1 MNQTFQRLWHSGTLL
16 ATATALAGTVGCAG
30 SNSEIARVQPT
41 PTTEIEQP
49 EQPEQTEFE
58 VLLGEMS
65 EVDVATATPA
75 IEYESPVETVAA
87 SSEGTP
93 PIVVQTPTEDAPASS
108 IETGED
114 GPAQPDALASDSA
127 EPDDGLAVGSGEPEP
142 PSLESQIEEAMRSL
156 RALIADSGDRALSPY
171 GAMFRI
177 ALLESVQPGVF
188 EATYGTLEEASEFA
202 GLTPDEREVLRSTLD
217 LASSLRGE
225 LDPGLVDLDR
235 IVRAI
240 DDASTAMRAVKMLT
254 IEDARLCLRV
264 DNFGV
269 YREVERYDDRYKFIA
284 GTPHPVIVYTELDH
298 FTRTPSNRDGVDGY
312 VVNVQQA
319 LKIYR
324 TGTEIARDSENT
336 LVWQMDAQPVVDFSR
351 RQLRDFFIVQVI
363 ELPANLSVGSYRMK
377 VIATDIATGEQV
389 ERAIDF
395 DMIADAS
402 ALRTTGF
409 AQSLDTGPYNPGR

>member
-16 ATATALAGTVGCAG
+16 ATATALASTVGCAG
-30 SNSEIARVQPT
+30 SNSEIAQAQPT

-188 EATYGTLEEASEFA
+188 EATYGTIDDASEFA